1 METNSVEPSATD
13 NSKYRYH
20 SIHVLATGVFH
31 PRESYQSPTA
41 RSAATRRPLKAS
53 FPKARR
59 LGFLWWHRMRDGA
72 GWGQEEGRRGTF
84 APQQRDPPIANSLRM
99 ELAKYTRPLVSRHSW
114 ELTAH
119 SQCPRVKAWGLQT
132 LVVPP
137 APETSCQHFLH
148 SHLKGMKTPFLPAN
162 TQGLCTGICTV
173 GFFSSFRAQLNV
185 TSSKSPSRITPPQS
199 LTSGSCKP
207 LYGVTS
213 TCLLFIH
220 LLVVKQ
226 THTHTNVI
234 SIRTG
239 TSATLLAALCPAPKM
254 LLKPK

>member
-1 METNSVEPSATD
+1 MGQGGDRREPLHLNS
-13 NSKYRYH
+13 
-20 SIHVLATGVFH
+20 
-31 PRESYQSPTA
+31 
-41 RSAATRRPLKAS
+41 
-53 FPKARR
+53 
-59 LGFLWWHRMRDGA
+59 
-72 GWGQEEGRRGTF
+72 GT
-84 APQQRDPPIANSLRM
+84 PPIANSLRM

-132 LVVPP
+132 LVIPP

-162 TQGLCTGICTV
+162 TQGLCTGTCTV

-199 LTSGSCKP
+199 LKSGCCKP

-213 TCLLFIH
+213 TCWLFIH
-220 LLVVKQ
+220 LLIVKQ

-239 TSATLLAALCPAPKM
+239 TSAILLAALCPAPKM